1 VLIGPASTYPHATSR
16 FRLTVPKPPAYIFP
30 MSEPRN
36 THIMDTELRRLETR
50 IDELVATVHRL
61 KEENR
66 ALRQRQE
73 VIAADR
79 TALLSRNDQVRTRVE
94 AIIGRLRA
102 MEHGA

>member
-1 VLIGPASTYPHATSR
+1 MPSR
-16 FRLTVPKPPAYIFP
+16 RGSFILSVQHGA
-30 MSEPRN
+30 
-36 THIMDTELRRLETR
+36 
-50 IDELVATVHRL
+50 

-79 TALLSRNDQVRTRVE
+79 TALLNRNDQVRTRVE

>member
-1 VLIGPASTYPHATSR
+1 
-16 FRLTVPKPPAYIFP
+16 

-79 TALLSRNDQVRTRVE
+79 TALLNRNDQVRTRVE

>member
-1 VLIGPASTYPHATSR
+1 
-16 FRLTVPKPPAYIFP
+16 

-79 TALLSRNDQVRTRVE
+79 TALLNRNDQVRPRVE

>member
-1 VLIGPASTYPHATSR
+1 
-16 FRLTVPKPPAYIFP
+16 
-30 MSEPRN
+30 MSD
-36 THIMDTELRRLETR
+36 TKSVSSADTELRRLEKR

-79 TALLSRNDQVRTRVE
+79 TSMLNRNEQVRTRVE

>member
-1 VLIGPASTYPHATSR
+1 MR
-16 FRLTVPKPPAYIFP
+16 KPPAYIFA
-30 MSEPRN
+30 MSDKSVSSV
-36 THIMDTELRRLETR
+36 DTEFRRLEKR

-79 TALLSRNDQVRTRVE
+79 TALLNRNEQVRTRVE

>member
-1 VLIGPASTYPHATSR
+1 M
-16 FRLTVPKPPAYIFP
+16 PKAPAYIFA
-30 MSEPRN
+30 MSDKSASGV
-36 THIMDTELRRLETR
+36 DTELRRLEKR

-66 ALRQRQE
+66 ALRQRQDI
-73 VIAADR
+73 IAADR
-79 TALLSRNDQVRTRVE
+79 TSLLNRNEQVRTRVE

>member
-1 VLIGPASTYPHATSR
+1 MRKA
-16 FRLTVPKPPAYIFP
+16 PAYIFA
-30 MSEPRN
+30 MS
-36 THIMDTELRRLETR
+36 DTKPVSSVDAELRRLEKR

-79 TALLSRNDQVRTRVE
+79 TTLLNRNEQVRTRVE

>member
-1 VLIGPASTYPHATSR
+1 MSDS
-16 FRLTVPKPPAYIFP
+16 KPV
-30 MSEPRN
+30 SSV
-36 THIMDTELRRLETR
+36 DTELRRLEKR

-79 TALLSRNDQVRTRVE
+79 TTLLNRNEQVRTRVE

>member
-1 VLIGPASTYPHATSR
+1 
-16 FRLTVPKPPAYIFP
+16 
-30 MSEPRN
+30 
-36 THIMDTELRRLETR
+36 MDTELRRLETR
-50 IDELVATVHRL
+50 LDELVATVHRL

-73 VIAADR
+73 VIATDR
-79 TALLSRNDQVRTRVE
+79 TALLNRNEQVRTRVE

>member
-1 VLIGPASTYPHATSR
+1 
-16 FRLTVPKPPAYIFP
+16 
-30 MSEPRN
+30 
-36 THIMDTELRRLETR
+36 MDTELRRLETR

>member
-1 VLIGPASTYPHATSR
+1 
-16 FRLTVPKPPAYIFP
+16 
-30 MSEPRN
+30 MSD
-36 THIMDTELRRLETR
+36 TKSVSSADTELRRLEKR

-79 TALLSRNDQVRTRVE
+79 TTMLSRNEQVRTRVE
-94 AIIGRLRA
+94 AIIGRLRS

>member
-1 VLIGPASTYPHATSR
+1 
-16 FRLTVPKPPAYIFP
+16 LTVPKLPAYIFH
-30 MSEPRN
+30 MNDTRSASS
-36 THIMDTELRRLETR
+36 MDTELRRLETR

-79 TALLSRNDQVRTRVE
+79 TSLLNRNEQVRTRVE

-102 MEHGA
+102 MEHSA